1 MRISGLS
8 IRQLEAF
15 DMIMRTG
22 SVSSAAIALH
32 ISQPSASRLLQ
43 DLERDCG
50 FNLFDRTRG
59 RLVPTPQ
66 AMVFHDEVAR
76 SFKSARD
83 LMAAARDIRDL
94 KRSKLRIGALAAVSL
109 QMLPAI
115 LQQFRATY
123 PGVRTNVAV
132 RSSVN
137 IVAAVASLKL
147 DVGIIDGAISSL
159 DTLIASRHRFPTVC
173 AMDANHPLTAR
184 KTISLDDLQP
194 YPFVSLGEDYLARS
208 PAGRALLDTLEE
220 RVEVET
226 FQSFLACGFLIGT
239 NAVAVVDQ
247 FTASFYNKM
256 GIVYR
261 PLLDEIPLEI
271 AIITNHRSNADH
283 GVAAFTRLIE
293 NSLLGIAS

>member
-1 MRISGLS
+1 
-8 IRQLEAF
+8 
-15 DMIMRTG
+15 
-22 SVSSAAIALH
+22 
-32 ISQPSASRLLQ
+32 
-43 DLERDCG
+43 
-50 FNLFDRTRG
+50 
-59 RLVPTPQ
+59 
-66 AMVFHDEVAR
+66 MVFHEEVAK

-83 LMAAARDIRDL
+83 LMATARDIRDL

-109 QMLPAI
+109 QMLPAM
-115 LQQFRATY
+115 LQQFQAAY

-220 RVEVET
+220 HVEVET

-247 FTASFYNKM
+247 FTASFYNEM